1 MLEDS
6 PFFQSAVAQLTSVI
20 PHTSL
25 EPAVVERLKVPKR
38 VISVSVPVRMDS
50 GETRMFIGIRVQ
62 HSLTAGPGKGGL
74 RFGPSV
80 DPGEVAALAMLMSWK
95 CALLGLPFSGAKGGI
110 NCTPAKMSQGEL
122 ERLTRRFTAEILPF
136 IGPNIDVMAPDMGTN
151 EQTMA
156 WIYDTYSTMTGA
168 NCAQIVTGKPV
179 ETYGTQGR
187 RDATGMGVVYT
198 IEESVKHV
206 GLKLNGATA
215 VVQGF
220 GNVGSVTAQ
229 QLALRG
235 TTIKGVADVSGHYF
249 RTGGFDVPALLDH
262 MRTNR
267 TLENFPGI
275 AADKVSVEEFFTQ
288 PVDIVVPA
296 AMEHQ
301 VTGTIARN
309 LKCRLLAEAANG
321 PCTSEADMILRE
333 AHKEIFLIPDILCN
347 AGGVVVS
354 YFEWVQGIQMFFW
367 SAEEVDNKLQQMI
380 RRAFIMTH
388 GHARALKVDMRTGAL
403 ALAVEKVGREK
414 ARRGLFP

>member
-1 MLEDS
+1 MLDSS
-6 PFFQSAVAQLTSVI
+6 PFFKSAVGQLLSVV
-20 PHTSL
+20 PHTKL
-25 EPAVVERLKVPKR
+25 DACVVERLKVPKR
-38 VISVSVPVRMDS
+38 IISVSVPVRMDN
-50 GETRMFIGIRVQ
+50 GDTRMFVGIRVQ

-74 RFGPSV
+74 RFGPTV
-80 DPGEVAALAMLMSWK
+80 DTGEVAALAMLMSWK

-110 NCTPAKMSQGEL
+110 NCDPSAMSIGEQ
-122 ERLTRRFTAEILPF
+122 ERLTRRFTVEILPF

-156 WIYDTYSTMTGA
+156 WIFDTYSIVTGS
-168 NCAQIVTGKPV
+168 NCAQIVTGKPL
-179 ETYGTQGR
+179 ETYGTLGR
-187 RDATGMGVVYT
+187 RAATGMGVVYT
-198 IEESVKHV
+198 IEEAAKRI

-220 GNVGSVTAQ
+220 GNVGSVTCE

-235 TTIKGVADVSGHYF
+235 TIVKGVADVSGHYF
-249 RTGGFDVPALLDH
+249 REAGFDVKALLAH
-262 MRTNR
+262 SQSNR
-267 TLENFPGI
+267 TLANFPGI
-275 AADKVSVEEFFTQ
+275 SQDKVSVDEFFTQ

-301 VTGTIARN
+301 ITGDIARR
-309 LKCRLLAEAANG
+309 LKCRLVAEAANG
-321 PCTSEADMILRE
+321 PCTTEADMVLRA
-333 AHKEIFLIPDILCN
+333 AHKDIFLIPDILCN
-347 AGGVVVS
+347 SGGVVVS

-388 GHARALKVDMRTGAL
+388 GHANALGVDMRTGAL

-414 ARRGLFP
+414 AKRGLFP